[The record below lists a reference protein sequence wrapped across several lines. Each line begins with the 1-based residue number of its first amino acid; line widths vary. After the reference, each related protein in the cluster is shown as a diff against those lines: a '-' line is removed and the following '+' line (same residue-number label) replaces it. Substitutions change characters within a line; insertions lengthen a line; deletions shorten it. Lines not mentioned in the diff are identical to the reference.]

1 MPAQKIV
8 QQEEPFFSSV
18 ATIVP
23 VVTTA
28 VSPLLEESAGV
39 AATFTGFEEEELAG
53 AFVDADAALDGAEAG
68 AEAGAADC

>member
-8 QQEEPFFSSV
+8 QQEEPFLASV

-28 VSPLLEESAGV
+28 VSSLLEESAGV
-39 AATFTGFEEEELAG
+39 AATFTGFEEEELGAAAG

-68 AEAGAADC
+68 AADC